1 MDETRLQEKRGGSSF
16 TPILSGNYT
25 QNFIEAM
32 DKAGVPFKENIIGDG
47 TIHRFSTGNRGHK
60 DGWYVF
66 HGLAGAFGD
75 WSRDIHEKWSLQGES
90 LPPQD
95 KEKLSEQIRRTQEH
109 AKKEKLRKYE
119 ETAILALEK
128 WNSFSEI
135 GISPYLEKKKV
146 KPFGVRFRQNYLIIP
161 LKDAAGKLWSLQWI
175 GPEGTKRFLPGGR
188 KKGCFHS
195 IGKLEDGK
203 PFIIV
208 EGYATGASITMATG
222 WPTVIA
228 FDAGSLGPVIEE
240 LKRVYP
246 KSPLLIAGDE
256 DCWKER
262 NIGREK
268 AEEAAHKYGCS
279 LVFPQFKNT
288 ETHPTDFNDL
298 HVLEGLEVVKYQI
311 EHAPLIISESQINP
325 HSPLQANPEPEPLPV
340 KNTLLPVLPMTLD
353 MLPTPFQ
360 PWVRDICNRRQC
372 PLDFVAIPAIL
383 MMASLIGARCS
394 IKPNSQDD
402 WTVVP
407 NLWGGILGDPGTLK
421 SPICSEVL
429 FSFGHLELKA
439 KKEYIE
445 KKSQYEAEKTAF
457 IEAKNL
463 LERQIKEAIEKGSE
477 EELTS
482 LKEQLT
488 TLLKKCPPE
497 PSFKRYKV
505 SDTTLEKMHE
515 ILSQNSGGVLIYRD
529 ELMGFLESWE
539 KKGHESDRSF
549 YLEAWNGDKP
559 YTIDRMGR
567 GTIHAQNI
575 CVSILGTTQPDKITA
590 YLNKA
595 LTKLDNDGLLQRF
608 QLLVYPNKTPWK
620 LVDQYPDSFA
630 KNRILHICK
639 TIDAMVFTE
648 HGAKTSEPLY
658 EGQHIIPYFRFSW
671 EAQLFFHDWIKQ
683 LQEKLEGND
692 HPIILQHL
700 SKYRSLMPSL
710 ALIFHIVHL
719 ADGQK
724 DRDVT
729 LESAKKAAACCDYLE
744 SHARRIYGMV
754 LDTTFD
760 PFPKPSKAEEL
771 LAWIKKQSNDTS
783 DPLTRRFIMRYS
795 KFRSSKEL
803 DPLLSDLIQMGYIQE
818 ISQGCFSLSP

>member
-1 MDETRLQEKRGGSSF
+1 MDNTRSQKELGDPSF

-32 DKAGVPFKENIIGDG
+32 DKAGVPFKENLIGDG
-47 TIHRFSTGNRGHK
+47 TIHRFSTGNKGNK

-66 HGLAGAFGD
+66 YGLAGAFGD
-75 WSRDIHEKWSLQGES
+75 WSRDIHEKWNLQGES
-90 LPPQD
+90 LPLRE
-95 KEKLSEQIRRTQEH
+95 KGKLSEQIRQTQEH

-119 ETAILALEK
+119 ETALLALEK
-128 WNSFSEI
+128 WNSFSET
-135 GISPYLEKKKV
+135 GTSPYLEMKKV
-146 KPFGVRFRQNYLIIP
+146 KPFGVRFRQDYLIIP
-161 LKDAAGKLWSLQWI
+161 LKDAAGKLWSFQWI
-175 GPEGTKRFLPGGR
+175 GSEGTKRFLPGGR
-188 KKGCFHS
+188 KKGCFHP

-203 PFIIV
+203 PLIIV

-240 LKRVYP
+240 LKSIYP
-246 KSPLLIAGDE
+246 KSPILIAVDD

-288 ETHPTDFNDL
+288 KTHPTDFNDL
-298 HVLEGLEVVKYQI
+298 HVLEGLDAVKEQI
-311 EHAPLIISESQINP
+311 GHAPLLVPESQNQTNSQTIT
-325 HSPLQANPEPEPLPV
+325 QAEPLPV

-353 MLPTPFQ
+353 MLPVPFQ

-429 FSFGHLELKA
+429 FPFGHLELKA
-439 KKEYIE
+439 KKEYTE
-445 KKSQYEAEKTAF
+445 KKSQYEAEKVVF
-457 IEAKNL
+457 LEAKNA
-463 LERQIKEAIEKGSE
+463 LEHQIKEAIETGSE

-482 LKEQLT
+482 LKDQLAA
-488 TLLKKCPPE
+488 LLKKCPPE
-497 PSFKRYKV
+497 PHFKRYKV

-608 QLLVYPNKTPWK
+608 QLLVYPDKTPWK
-620 LVDQYPDSFA
+620 VVDQYPDSFA

-648 HGAKTSEPLY
+648 HGAKAAEPLY
-658 EGQHIIPYFRFSW
+658 EGQHTIPYFRFSW
-671 EAQLFFHDWIKQ
+671 EAQQFFHDWIKQ

-710 ALIFHIVHL
+710 ALIFHIIHI

-771 LAWIKKQSNDTS
+771 LAWMKKQSNNIN
-783 DPLTRRFIMRYS
+783 DPLTRRFILRYS

-803 DPLLSDLIQMGYIQE
+803 DPLLYDLIQMGYIQE
-818 ISQGCFSLSP
+818 VSQGCFSLSP